1 MMQAQGRPTR
11 AAWRASSPPSRRNGA
26 VLVAVV
32 ACLATFSLIALAM
45 LRGSLASRGQLR
57 SERYLRQ
64 AELLLD
70 AAVERAV
77 ARLAAGGVRA
87 ADDLDETLEIA
98 TREITG
104 GGAARLT
111 LDASS
116 PEDVWQLEVVC
127 LYPVGNPR
135 AVRRSRTVSLPG
147 PRTTLSNEDR
157 SPSPEETVP

>member
-1 MMQAQGRPTR
+1 MTEARLRPV
-11 AAWRASSPPSRRNGA
+11 RASWHASFPSSRRQGA

-64 AELLLD
+64 ADLLLD
-70 AAVERAV
+70 VAVERATS
-77 ARLAAGGVRA
+77 RLAAGGVRV
-87 ADDLDETLEIA
+87 ADDLDETLEIDG
-98 TREITG
+98 REITG
-104 GGAARLT
+104 GGSARLT

-116 PEDVWQLEVVC
+116 PQDDWRLEVTC
-127 LYPVGNPR
+127 LYPVGDPR
-135 AVRRSRTVSLPG
+135 AVRRSRAVNLTRPN
-147 PRTTLSNEDR
+147 TTLSKEDR